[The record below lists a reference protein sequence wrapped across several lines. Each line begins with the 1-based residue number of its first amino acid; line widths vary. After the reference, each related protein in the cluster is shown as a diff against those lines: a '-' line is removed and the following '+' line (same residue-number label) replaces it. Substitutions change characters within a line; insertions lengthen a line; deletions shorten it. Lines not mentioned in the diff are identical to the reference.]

1 MVVTIPEGLKLS
13 ETVAISSS
21 LRKLFDRNSLIR
33 SISAPEIMSR
43 CTDICVETTGCLTEN
58 KVKIQLIFL
67 GGEEIIPADETYR
80 LMQHMTTR
88 RLLECILY
96 SSNSYYELISETEH
110 RVSGQE
116 TEIGLINLLVENM
129 SRWVYEAQI
138 REILDENKSAKQI
151 PFNSDKKWM
160 AVLADQLLRNRV
172 FMIPEAQDK
181 LNNMISIFDY

>member
-1 MVVTIPEGLKLS
+1 MYHEYAQEIVNHLVFCIALVVVTIPEGLKLS

-58 KVKIQLIFL
+58 KLKIQEMYL
-67 GGEEIIPADETYR
+67 GGEDKTISADETLR
-80 LMQHMTTR
+80 LIQHVTAR

-110 RVSGQE
+110 RVSG
-116 TEIGLINLLVENM
+116 
-129 SRWVYEAQI
+129 
-138 REILDENKSAKQI
+138 
-151 PFNSDKKWM
+151 
-160 AVLADQLLRNRV
+160 
-172 FMIPEAQDK
+172 
-181 LNNMISIFDY
+181 